1 MPFPL
6 PLPVPGS
13 PDLLLLLLA
22 ALTFDALLGDLAALD
37 RLLGFPRRI
46 VIAAALWCDRRLNRL
61 NRSAVVRVVR
71 GFIVTVVFAA
81 GAVAAGLA
89 LGWGLRWFPDG
100 HLPYGRLPYGR
111 LIELLIV
118 AGALSVRRPW
128 NLLRAT
134 GRALEWKGITA
145 GREAVR
151 PLTGRHVYSLDEHG
165 VVRVAIE
172 GAAQALERQ
181 VVTPALWYTLL
192 GLPGLLLWTASDGLA
207 RAIGDGGPRHDRF
220 GLSAAW
226 LHALMSYV
234 PARLT
239 ALLVVLACPFVP
251 KARMFEAVRTLF
263 TAAPP
268 GAATFAGALDL
279 SLGGPRREGEVL
291 IRNPWIGEGRAR
303 AIPAD
308 IRRALLVYAVA
319 CLLLAGV
326 VATAAIL
333 QQYI

>member
-118 AGALSVRRPW
+118 
-128 NLLRAT
+128 
-134 GRALEWKGITA
+134 
-145 GREAVR
+145 
-151 PLTGRHVYSLDEHG
+151 
-165 VVRVAIE
+165 
-172 GAAQALERQ
+172 
-181 VVTPALWYTLL
+181 
-192 GLPGLLLWTASDGLA
+192 
-207 RAIGDGGPRHDRF
+207 
-220 GLSAAW
+220 
-226 LHALMSYV
+226 
-234 PARLT
+234 
-239 ALLVVLACPFVP
+239 
-251 KARMFEAVRTLF
+251 
-263 TAAPP
+263 
-268 GAATFAGALDL
+268 
-279 SLGGPRREGEVL
+279 
-291 IRNPWIGEGRAR
+291 
-303 AIPAD
+303 
-308 IRRALLVYAVA
+308 
-319 CLLLAGV
+319 
-326 VATAAIL
+326 
-333 QQYI
+333 

>member
-1 MPFPL
+1 M
-6 PLPVPGS
+6 
-13 PDLLLLLLA
+13 
-22 ALTFDALLGDLAALD
+22 
-37 RLLGFPRRI
+37 
-46 VIAAALWCDRRLNRL
+46 
-61 NRSAVVRVVR
+61 
-71 GFIVTVVFAA
+71 

-89 LGWGLRWFPDG
+89 LGWALRWIPDG

-111 LIELLIV
+111 LIEVLIV

-134 GRALEWKGITA
+134 GRALEWKGVTA

-172 GAAQALERQ
+172 GAAQALERR
-181 VVTPALWYTLL
+181 VVAPALWYALL

-251 KARMFEAVRTLF
+251 NARTFEAVRTLF
-263 TAAPP
+263 SAAPP
-268 GAATFAGALDL
+268 PAAAFAGALDL

-291 IRNPWIGEGRAR
+291 IRDPWIGEGRAR
-303 AIPAD
+303 AVPAD

-319 CLLLAGV
+319 CLLLAGL

-333 QQYI
+333 PRYV